1 MSVNK
6 VIILGNCGKD
16 PEVRVVG
23 ENKVA
28 SFSVATTEKYKDSKS
43 GEWKENTEWHN
54 IVCWRN
60 TAELAEK
67 YIAKGTQLYIEGKLR
82 TRTWEKDG
90 EKRYVTEI
98 VAENIQFLGKKD
110 SQSAP
115 AHNEQRKPLYQQE
128 TKRFNTT
135 PLPTDDDDLP
145 EGDGLPF

>member
-6 VIILGNCGKD
+6 VILVGRVGK
-16 PEVRVVG
+16 PAEVRTAG

-28 SFSVATTEKYKDSKS
+28 SFSLATTEKYKDSKT

-60 TAELAEK
+60 SAELAEK
-67 YIAKGTQLYIEGKLR
+67 YVQKGMLLYIEGKLR
-82 TRTWEKDG
+82 TRSWEKDG